1 MTEIESRYYD
11 KIELLKALNVDI
23 WLKKPNFPIIKKK
36 IIIQTLLFEKHKGII
51 ESFIKLCSKKRG
63 EVKAE
68 LISSKELSNDQVS
81 KIKNEL
87 AENLSK
93 KIKLDYKYD
102 KSLIVCQKE
111 VMNEMIA
118 KNLKK
123 SDNVYVN
130 DTKDMIFVFNT
141 LFESDKISNDMKK
154 SVWKDLIYSL
164 SYE

>member
-23 WLKKPNFPIIKKK
+23 WLKKSNFPKIERK

-51 ESFIKLCSKKRG
+51 ESFIKSVRNLEIDTIVKKL
-63 EVKAE
+63 KNDD
-68 LISSKELSNDQVS
+68 LINIINSNQE
-81 KIKNEL
+81 KN
-87 AENLSK
+87 K
-93 KIKLDYKYD
+93 KCNFF
-102 KSLIVCQKE
+102 IVCQKE
-111 VMNEMIA
+111 VMDEIID

-130 DTKDMIFVFNT
+130 DRKDMIFIFNT

>member
-11 KIELLKALNVDI
+11 KIELLKVLNVDI
-23 WLKKPNFPIIKKK
+23 WLKKPNFPKTKKK
-36 IIIQTLLFEKHKGII
+36 IIIQTLLFEKHKSII
-51 ESFIKLCSKKRG
+51 ESFVRSVRNLEIDITVKKLENDDLIHIINSNQEKNKKS
-63 EVKAE
+63 
-68 LISSKELSNDQVS
+68 IFF
-81 KIKNEL
+81 
-87 AENLSK
+87 
-93 KIKLDYKYD
+93 
-102 KSLIVCQKE
+102 IVCQKE
-111 VMNEMIA
+111 IMSEIVD

>member
-23 WLKKPNFPIIKKK
+23 WLKKPNFPEIKKN

-51 ESFIKLCSKKRG
+51 ESFIKSIRNLEIDTTVKKL
-63 EVKAE
+63 ENDDLVD
-68 LISSKELSNDQVS
+68 IVNSNQE
-81 KIKNEL
+81 KN
-87 AENLSK
+87 K
-93 KIKLDYKYD
+93 KCNFF
-102 KSLIVCQKE
+102 IVCQKE
-111 VMNEMIA
+111 VMNEMID

>member
-1 MTEIESRYYD
+1 MI
-11 KIELLKALNVDI
+11 DI
-23 WLKKPNFPIIKKK
+23 VNSNQEKNKKSIF
-36 IIIQTLLFEKHKGII
+36 F
-51 ESFIKLCSKKRG
+51 
-63 EVKAE
+63 
-68 LISSKELSNDQVS
+68 
-81 KIKNEL
+81 
-87 AENLSK
+87 
-93 KIKLDYKYD
+93 
-102 KSLIVCQKE
+102 IVCQKE
-111 VMNEMIA
+111 IMNEIVD